1 MFDKILVVCH
11 GNICRS
17 PLAEAM
23 LKAALPH
30 CRVESA
36 GLHAL
41 VGHPAD
47 ASTQDVATPDGLVLQ
62 DHKGRQLNSE
72 MLNDADLILVMSQ
85 NQRTAIGE
93 KLPAALGKTMLLG
106 HWLPKQQEI
115 PDPHGKS
122 REVFQL
128 VHEQIRQ
135 ATTAWAQKLQKTGR

>member
-11 GNICRS
+11 GNVCRS

-23 LKAALPH
+23 LRQALPH
-30 CRVESA
+30 CRVASA
-36 GLHAL
+36 GLKAL

-47 ASTQDVATPDGLVLQ
+47 ASTQAGAQPFGLVLTE
-62 DHKGRQLNSE
+62 HRGRQVSSE

-135 ATTAWAQKLQKTGR
+135 AVEAWAQKLKTGR

>member
-1 MFDKILVVCH
+1 MFNKILVVCH

-47 ASTQDVATPDGLVLQ
+47 ASTQDVAAPDGLGLQ

-85 NQRTAIGE
+85 AQRTAIGE

-106 HWLPKQQEI
+106 HWLQQKEI

-122 REVFQL
+122 REVFL
-128 VHEQIRQ
+128 HVHELIYR
-135 ATTAWAQKLQKTGR
+135 ATTAWADKLQKNGN

>member
-47 ASTQDVATPDGLVLQ
+47 ASTQEVATPDGLMLQ

-85 NQRTAIGE
+85 KQRTAIGE
-93 KLPAALGKTMLLG
+93 KLPAALGKTMMLG

-135 ATTAWAQKLQKTGR
+135 ATAAWAQKLQKTGR

>member
-17 PLAEAM
+17 PLAAAM

-36 GLHAL
+36 GLQAL

-47 ASTQDVATPDGLVLQ
+47 SSTQEVAMPEGLVLQ
-62 DHKGRQLNSE
+62 HHKGRQLSSE
-72 MLNDADLILVMSQ
+72 MLNDADLILVMS
-85 NQRTAIGE
+85 NSQRTAIGE
-93 KLPAALGKTMLLG
+93 RSPSALGKTMLLG
-106 HWLPKQQEI
+106 HWLPKQREI

-122 REVFQL
+122 RELFQL

-135 ATTAWAQKLQKTGR
+135 ATAAWAQKLQKTGR

>member
-47 ASTQDVATPDGLVLQ
+47 SSTQDVATPDGLVLQ
-62 DHKGRQLNSE
+62 GHKGRQLNSE

-85 NQRTAIGE
+85 SQRTAIGE

-135 ATTAWAQKLQKTGR
+135 ATSAWTQKLKKTGY

>member
-23 LKAALPH
+23 LKALLPH
-30 CRVESA
+30 CKVESA

-47 ASTQDVATPDGLVLQ
+47 ASTQEVATPAGLVLQ

-72 MLNDADLILVMSQ
+72 MLNDADLILVLSQ
-85 NQRTAIGE
+85 SQRTAIGE
-93 KLPAALGKTMLLG
+93 NLPSAMGKTMWLG
-106 HWLPKQQEI
+106 
-115 PDPHGKS
+115 DRKS
-122 REVFQL
+122 AV
-128 VHEQIRQ
+128 
-135 ATTAWAQKLQKTGR
+135 

>member
-1 MFDKILVVCH
+1 MFNKILVVCH

-47 ASTQDVATPDGLVLQ
+47 ANTLAVATPEGFALGA
-62 DHKGRQLNSE
+62 HKGRQVNSE

-85 NQRTAIGE
+85 SQRATIGE
-93 KLPAALGKTMLLG
+93 KMPAALGKTMLLG

-122 REVFQL
+122 REVFL
-128 VHEQIRQ
+128 HVHEQIRQ
-135 ATTAWAQKLQKTGR
+135 ATNAWAQKLQKSGH

>member
-47 ASTQDVATPDGLVLQ
+47 ASTQDVASPDGLVLR

-72 MLNDADLILVMSQ
+72 MLNDADLILVMSES
-85 NQRTAIGE
+85 QRAAIGE
-93 KLPAALGKTMLLG
+93 KSSSALGKTLLLG
-106 HWLPKQQEI
+106 HWLPKQKEI

-122 REVFQL
+122 RDVFL
-128 VHEQIRQ
+128 HVHDQIRQ
-135 ATTAWAQKLQKTGR
+135 ATIAWAQKLQKTGR